1 MNNKFTSLGDINKF
15 KYSPSPLSHC
25 QFCTVCLLTRSIIFD
40 INFLQ
45 SSQHIAPYFLGCL
58 RVVMELHTTHTR
70 DFVKIADDRFDEE
83 LGELSLRENGLLIK
97 FESLSCDPNILKFV
111 ESCNTGFLRIDVE
124 RLFESLL
131 LSVDSTDNAGAVV
144 DEIDVDGDS
153 FDGSFGFVDLISNSS
168 TKLKPRIQ
176 IFT

>member
-1 MNNKFTSLGDINKF
+1 
-15 KYSPSPLSHC
+15 
-25 QFCTVCLLTRSIIFD
+25 
-40 INFLQ
+40 
-45 SSQHIAPYFLGCL
+45 
-58 RVVMELHTTHTR
+58 MELHTTHTR

-83 LGELSLRENGLLIK
+83 LGELSLRENGLLIR

-144 DEIDVDGDS
+144 DEIDVDGES
-153 FDGSFGFVDLISNSS
+153 FDGSFGFVDLISNTS
-168 TKLKPRIQ
+168 TKLKPRICQ
-176 IFT
+176 KFT